1 MKNEYGLWKKDW
13 KKRVGALA
21 LCAGM
26 IITGTSVAGAQEHP
40 QFTADQTEIRLAKEE
55 LQTVQ
60 LSIEEYLKEC
70 WKNKQ
75 EVIDVSAYKLNEEEL
90 NKVIFGIHYENPEYY
105 WVLRNTAINKDEETG
120 FVKTYYQYYE
130 GTTGKPLDRS
140 EELERE
146 WEVVKEKTKYCKTDI
161 EKALVV
167 HEHLCDT
174 IVYSSRLQA
183 AAHDIEGAIFE
194 KEAVCEGYALAYKY
208 YMNRLEIPCK
218 IVSGTSNGQSH
229 AWNQIQLNGNWYMVD
244 PTWDDVANSHDVKH
258 QYFLCS
264 ENKFPN
270 HVWNKESELYET
282 CSDTTYDNLD
292 WKNDLQGMY
301 AYQGGLYRSKSL
313 IVGGK
318 EVSGIWRIDAENI
331 EKEAELVL
339 PITDQWQLNSVNVV
353 RGYSQLS
360 YYDGMLYY
368 NTPRAV
374 WRWNFDP
381 ESEPEKVFELDQSI
395 PGEIWDAEAA
405 NGKIYYETGV
415 YEKGE
420 RQKGQYVFDEDYR
433 KAKHPIAV
441 TKPVMTVVMG
451 GENVFLQSA
460 APGNVTY
467 TSKNPEICDV
477 QVVWKDE
484 SCQLIPKK
492 AGETIVTVH
501 ADPTDHYAEGAVDV
515 KVIVKER
522 DDNEEHTHN
531 LTLVAAKAA
540 TCTTAGNSAYYTC
553 DGCDKWFADATG
565 SVEITDK
572 TSVKIPAP
580 GHTAGTEWKSD
591 DTNHWHECTVAGC
604 GVIIE
609 STKSAH
615 TAGEWIVDTPA
626 TATTAGTK
634 HKECT
639 VCHRVLETQPIPST
653 GTELKI
659 IAGDNQIYNKAS
671 GSDVTI
677 TCNGDFAKFTGIKV
691 DGSVVDSSN
700 YTAVSGSTV
709 LTLKASYL
717 GTLTDGSHTI
727 TFVYTDGEANAN
739 LTVRTAGSG
748 HIHDYGTEWKSNADN
763 HWHEC
768 NCGDKKDEAAHSFK
782 WVVDKEATATK
793 KGSKHEECKICGY
806 KRSAVEIP
814 ATGTSTAPTDT
825 TKPND
830 TTKPGNTNGSEKSP
844 QTGDNSNI
852 FLWFAL
858 LFVSA
863 AGVTGITAY
872 NKKKK
877 EHAE

>member
-1 MKNEYGLWKKDW
+1 
-13 KKRVGALA
+13 
-21 LCAGM
+21 
-26 IITGTSVAGAQEHP
+26 
-40 QFTADQTEIRLAKEE
+40 
-55 LQTVQ
+55 
-60 LSIEEYLKEC
+60 
-70 WKNKQ
+70 
-75 EVIDVSAYKLNEEEL
+75 
-90 NKVIFGIHYENPEYY
+90 
-105 WVLRNTAINKDEETG
+105 
-120 FVKTYYQYYE
+120 
-130 GTTGKPLDRS
+130 
-140 EELERE
+140 
-146 WEVVKEKTKYCKTDI
+146 
-161 EKALVV
+161 
-167 HEHLCDT
+167 
-174 IVYSSRLQA
+174 
-183 AAHDIEGAIFE
+183 
-194 KEAVCEGYALAYKY
+194 
-208 YMNRLEIPCK
+208 
-218 IVSGTSNGQSH
+218 
-229 AWNQIQLNGNWYMVD
+229 
-244 PTWDDVANSHDVKH
+244 
-258 QYFLCS
+258 
-264 ENKFPN
+264 
-270 HVWNKESELYET
+270 
-282 CSDTTYDNLD
+282 
-292 WKNDLQGMY
+292 MY

-368 NTPRAV
+368 NTPQAV

>member
-1 MKNEYGLWKKDW
+1 M
-13 KKRVGALA
+13 
-21 LCAGM
+21 
-26 IITGTSVAGAQEHP
+26 
-40 QFTADQTEIRLAKEE
+40 
-55 LQTVQ
+55 Q
-60 LSIEEYLKEC
+60 LSIEEYLEEC

-591 DTNHWHECTVAGC
+591 DTNHWHEC
-604 GVIIE
+604 
-609 STKSAH
+609 SR
-615 TAGEWIVDTPA
+615 
-626 TATTAGTK
+626 
-634 HKECT
+634 
-639 VCHRVLETQPIPST
+639 CH
-653 GTELKI
+653 
-659 IAGDNQIYNKAS
+659 
-671 GSDVTI
+671 
-677 TCNGDFAKFTGIKV
+677 
-691 DGSVVDSSN
+691 
-700 YTAVSGSTV
+700 
-709 LTLKASYL
+709 
-717 GTLTDGSHTI
+717 
-727 TFVYTDGEANAN
+727 
-739 LTVRTAGSG
+739 
-748 HIHDYGTEWKSNADN
+748 
-763 HWHEC
+763 
-768 NCGDKKDEAAHSFK
+768 DKKDEAAHDYGSDNVCDTCGYYK
-782 WVVDKEATATK
+782 TVPHTHNLTLVAAKAATCTDGGKEAYYKCEGCGKFYEDVLGTKEITDLASWGNIAKIAHTTKQTVTKATPTANGKIVNYCSVCKKTLSTTVIPKASSIKLKATSLTYNGKVRTPKVIVKDRTGKTLVKNTDYTVSYAKGRKYVGKYAVKITFKGKYSGTKTLYFTIKPKATSISSLKAGSKKFTVKWKKQATQTTGYQVQYSASSKFSKAKTVTVGKNTTVSKKISKLSGKKKYYVRVRTYKTVKINGKSIRIYSGWSKAKTVTTK
-793 KGSKHEECKICGY
+793 K
-806 KRSAVEIP
+806 
-814 ATGTSTAPTDT
+814 
-825 TKPND
+825 
-830 TTKPGNTNGSEKSP
+830 
-844 QTGDNSNI
+844 
-852 FLWFAL
+852 
-858 LFVSA
+858 
-863 AGVTGITAY
+863 
-872 NKKKK
+872 
-877 EHAE
+877 

>member
-540 TCTTAGNSAYYTC
+540 TCTEGGKEAYYKC
-553 DGCDKWFADATG
+553 EGCGKFYEDVLGTK
-565 SVEITDK
+565 EITDLASWGNIAKIAHTTKQTVTKATPTANGKIVNYCSVCKK
-572 TSVKIPAP
+572 TLSTTVIPKASSIKLKATSLTYNGKVRTPKVIVKDRTGKTLVKNTDYTVSYAKGRKYVGKYAVKITFK
-580 GHTAGTEWKSD
+580 GKYS
-591 DTNHWHECTVAGC
+591 
-604 GVIIE
+604 
-609 STKSAH
+609 
-615 TAGEWIVDTPA
+615 
-626 TATTAGTK
+626 GTK
-634 HKECT
+634 MLYFTIK
-639 VCHRVLETQPIPST
+639 P
-653 GTELKI
+653 
-659 IAGDNQIYNKAS
+659 KATS
-671 GSDVTI
+671 I
-677 TCNGDFAKFTGIKV
+677 
-691 DGSVVDSSN
+691 SS
-700 YTAVSGSTV
+700 
-709 LTLKASYL
+709 L
-717 GTLTDGSHTI
+717 
-727 TFVYTDGEANAN
+727 
-739 LTVRTAGSG
+739 TAGSKKF
-748 HIHDYGTEWKSNADN
+748 TVKWKKQATQTTGYQVQYSASSKFSKAKTVTVGKNTTVS
-763 HWHEC
+763 
-768 NCGDKKDEAAHSFK
+768 KKISKLSGKKKYYVRVRTYKTVKINGKSIRIYSGWSKAK
-782 WVVDKEATATK
+782 TVTTK
-793 KGSKHEECKICGY
+793 K
-806 KRSAVEIP
+806 
-814 ATGTSTAPTDT
+814 
-825 TKPND
+825 
-830 TTKPGNTNGSEKSP
+830 
-844 QTGDNSNI
+844 
-852 FLWFAL
+852 
-858 LFVSA
+858 
-863 AGVTGITAY
+863 
-872 NKKKK
+872 
-877 EHAE
+877 

>member
-1 MKNEYGLWKKDW
+1 M
-13 KKRVGALA
+13 
-21 LCAGM
+21 
-26 IITGTSVAGAQEHP
+26 
-40 QFTADQTEIRLAKEE
+40 
-55 LQTVQ
+55 Q

-229 AWNQIQLNGNWYMVD
+229 AWNQIQLNGNWYMLD

-395 PGEIWDAEAA
+395 PGEIWDSEAA
-405 NGKIYYETGV
+405 NGKI
-415 YEKGE
+415 
-420 RQKGQYVFDEDYR
+420 
-433 KAKHPIAV
+433 
-441 TKPVMTVVMG
+441 
-451 GENVFLQSA
+451 
-460 APGNVTY
+460 
-467 TSKNPEICDV
+467 
-477 QVVWKDE
+477 
-484 SCQLIPKK
+484 
-492 AGETIVTVH
+492 
-501 ADPTDHYAEGAVDV
+501 
-515 KVIVKER
+515 
-522 DDNEEHTHN
+522 
-531 LTLVAAKAA
+531 
-540 TCTTAGNSAYYTC
+540 
-553 DGCDKWFADATG
+553 
-565 SVEITDK
+565 
-572 TSVKIPAP
+572 
-580 GHTAGTEWKSD
+580 
-591 DTNHWHECTVAGC
+591 
-604 GVIIE
+604 
-609 STKSAH
+609 
-615 TAGEWIVDTPA
+615 
-626 TATTAGTK
+626 
-634 HKECT
+634 
-639 VCHRVLETQPIPST
+639 
-653 GTELKI
+653 
-659 IAGDNQIYNKAS
+659 
-671 GSDVTI
+671 
-677 TCNGDFAKFTGIKV
+677 
-691 DGSVVDSSN
+691 
-700 YTAVSGSTV
+700 
-709 LTLKASYL
+709 
-717 GTLTDGSHTI
+717 
-727 TFVYTDGEANAN
+727 
-739 LTVRTAGSG
+739 
-748 HIHDYGTEWKSNADN
+748 
-763 HWHEC
+763 
-768 NCGDKKDEAAHSFK
+768 
-782 WVVDKEATATK
+782 
-793 KGSKHEECKICGY
+793 
-806 KRSAVEIP
+806 
-814 ATGTSTAPTDT
+814 
-825 TKPND
+825 
-830 TTKPGNTNGSEKSP
+830 
-844 QTGDNSNI
+844 
-852 FLWFAL
+852 
-858 LFVSA
+858 
-863 AGVTGITAY
+863 
-872 NKKKK
+872 
-877 EHAE
+877 

>member
-1 MKNEYGLWKKDW
+1 M
-13 KKRVGALA
+13 
-21 LCAGM
+21 
-26 IITGTSVAGAQEHP
+26 
-40 QFTADQTEIRLAKEE
+40 
-55 LQTVQ
+55 Q

-522 DDNEEHTHN
+522 DDIEEKI
-531 LTLVAAKAA
+531 TLQYEAGDGGSIAAVDAATGKILENGAKIKPNAEVQFTASPNSGYSVKNWVVNGEVYKENGADGLLFLPYLMGERSPLLDEKARGAFIGLSGGHGRGHLIRAVLEGVTYSQRQCVDVLRGMNVPTEEMMACGGGARSAFWRQMLADVYGCPIQTAKAA
-540 TCTTAGNSAYYTC
+540 LEGPALGVAILAGV
-553 DGCDKWFADATG
+553 GTG
-565 SVEITDK
+565 VYPSVENACDAI
-572 TSVKIPAP
+572 VKP
-580 GHTAGTEWKSD
+580 D
-591 DTNHWHECTVAGC
+591 
-604 GVIIE
+604 
-609 STKSAH
+609 
-615 TAGEWIVDTPA
+615 
-626 TATTAGTK
+626 
-634 HKECT
+634 
-639 VCHRVLETQPIPST
+639 
-653 GTELKI
+653 
-659 IAGDNQIYNKAS
+659 
-671 GSDVTI
+671 
-677 TCNGDFAKFTGIKV
+677 
-691 DGSVVDSSN
+691 
-700 YTAVSGSTV
+700 TV
-709 LTLKASYL
+709 LYPDAECGRAYEPYYQLYL
-717 GTLTDGSHTI
+717 RQYPALRE
-727 TFVYTDGEANAN
+727 TFHA
-739 LTVRTAGSG
+739 L
-748 HIHDYGTEWKSNADN
+748 
-763 HWHEC
+763 
-768 NCGDKKDEAAHSFK
+768 AAM
-782 WVVDKEATATK
+782 
-793 KGSKHEECKICGY
+793 
-806 KRSAVEIP
+806 RSRA
-814 ATGTSTAPTDT
+814 
-825 TKPND
+825 
-830 TTKPGNTNGSEKSP
+830 
-844 QTGDNSNI
+844 
-852 FLWFAL
+852 
-858 LFVSA
+858 
-863 AGVTGITAY
+863 
-872 NKKKK
+872 
-877 EHAE
+877 

>member
-1 MKNEYGLWKKDW
+1 M
-13 KKRVGALA
+13 
-21 LCAGM
+21 
-26 IITGTSVAGAQEHP
+26 
-40 QFTADQTEIRLAKEE
+40 
-55 LQTVQ
+55 Q

-501 ADPTDHYAEGAVDV
+501 ADSQLSYYDGMLYYNTPRAVWRWNFDPESEPEKVFELDQSIPGEIWDAEAANGKIYYETGVYEKGERQKGQYVFDEDYRKAKHPIAVTKPVMTVVMGGENVFLQSAAPGNVTYTSKNPEICDVQVVWKDESCQLIPKKAGETIVTVHADPTDHYAEGAVDV

-522 DDNEEHTHN
+522 DDIEEKI
-531 LTLVAAKAA
+531 TLQYEAGDGGSIAAVDAA
-540 TCTTAGNSAYYTC
+540 TGKILENGAKIKPNAEVQFTASPNSGYSVKNWVVNGEVYKENGIVYTGMELKRAITASS
-553 DGCDKWFADATG
+553 DSVKVEFVKDEPAFVKGDVNLSGK
-565 SVEITDK
+565 VEIGDVREALRSICK
-572 TSVKIPAP
+572 K
-580 GHTAGTEWKSD
+580 
-591 DTNHWHECTVAGC
+591 
-604 GVIIE
+604 
-609 STKSAH
+609 
-615 TAGEWIVDTPA
+615 
-626 TATTAGTK
+626 
-634 HKECT
+634 
-639 VCHRVLETQPIPST
+639 
-653 GTELKI
+653 TELTALQKQAADVNENGNVDIEDLRKI
-659 IAGDNQIYNKAS
+659 LRFVCGKIDQLNMEESGAS
-671 GSDVTI
+671 
-677 TCNGDFAKFTGIKV
+677 K
-691 DGSVVDSSN
+691 
-700 YTAVSGSTV
+700 
-709 LTLKASYL
+709 
-717 GTLTDGSHTI
+717 
-727 TFVYTDGEANAN
+727 
-739 LTVRTAGSG
+739 
-748 HIHDYGTEWKSNADN
+748 
-763 HWHEC
+763 
-768 NCGDKKDEAAHSFK
+768 
-782 WVVDKEATATK
+782 
-793 KGSKHEECKICGY
+793 
-806 KRSAVEIP
+806 
-814 ATGTSTAPTDT
+814 
-825 TKPND
+825 
-830 TTKPGNTNGSEKSP
+830 
-844 QTGDNSNI
+844 
-852 FLWFAL
+852 
-858 LFVSA
+858 
-863 AGVTGITAY
+863 
-872 NKKKK
+872 
-877 EHAE
+877 